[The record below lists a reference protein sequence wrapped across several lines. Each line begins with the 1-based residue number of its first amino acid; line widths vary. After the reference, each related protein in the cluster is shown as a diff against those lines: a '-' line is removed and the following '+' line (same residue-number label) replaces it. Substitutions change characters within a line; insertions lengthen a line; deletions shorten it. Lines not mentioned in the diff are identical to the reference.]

1 MSSLPRHVF
10 SFLSIVVL
18 LSSFLV
24 SGFAQVNDANQR
36 NVLLYGGDFDAKN
49 PKANALQN
57 ELTTSVVSGAIV
69 YVPFVVPAG
78 KTWMI
83 TELFGVNLSYTNVID
98 PQEAIWAIQ
107 SGMSQGNYGN
117 VVANGAA
124 PATYTPTGRGFNGMQ
139 EYITQ
144 ATIDPPV
151 VLTSGEYWMSL
162 VPECKNPIDRACA
175 AAAYYLEDVED
186 TPSKRAVGFEPVDGA
201 FYDSGIFG
209 YFFWPTWGNTG
220 ACQGTGCDRFSVG
233 IVGTAE

>member
-1 MSSLPRHVF
+1 MSRF
-10 SFLSIVVL
+10 SCWFCILLVVTCAQ
-18 LSSFLV
+18 LSS
-24 SGFAQVNDANQR
+24 AQKIELRGQ

-57 ELTTSVVSGAIV
+57 ELTTSVVSGAFV

-78 KTWMI
+78 KTWTI
-83 TELFGVNLSYTNVID
+83 TELFGVSLSYTNVID
-98 PQEAIWAIQ
+98 PQEAIWSIQ
-107 SGMSQGNYGN
+107 SGMSQGNYGT

-124 PATYTPTGRGFNGMQ
+124 PATYTPTGRGFNGTK
-139 EYITQ
+139 EYVTQ

-151 VLTSGEYWMSL
+151 VLTSGEYCMSL

-186 TPSKRAVGFEPVDGA
+186 TPRKRAVGFEPVDGA
-201 FYDSGIFG
+201 FYDSGEFG

-233 IVGTAE
+233 IVGTEAVE